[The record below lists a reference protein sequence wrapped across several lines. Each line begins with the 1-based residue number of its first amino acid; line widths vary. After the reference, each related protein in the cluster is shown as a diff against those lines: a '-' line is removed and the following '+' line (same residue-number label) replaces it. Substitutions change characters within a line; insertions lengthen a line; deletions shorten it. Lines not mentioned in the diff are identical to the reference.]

1 MPVKKIF
8 STKRIERFVME
19 KDDKIAFAAV
29 PLVILIAAALAWA
42 GSRHSESFGGF
53 PLFGIAVVL
62 AFAINWLA
70 FVPAFI
76 RQTEKFYDL
85 IGSFSYIS
93 IMILLLVLSP
103 KLDVRSIVAAVLV
116 LIWAGRLGTFLV
128 RRIRKAGKDGRFDEL
143 KPHFFRFLNA
153 WNLQVLWISFTSSA
167 AWIIITSSRKVRVD
181 VFFMVGFMIW
191 LIGFILE
198 VTADLQKSRFIANPA
213 NKGKFINIGLWSHS
227 RHPNYFG
234 EITIWTGMAII
245 ALPVFQ
251 GWQWVGLISPVF
263 VAILLTRISGIPI
276 LEKRADDK
284 WGGQSDYEE
293 YKKNTPVLVPKL

>member
-1 MPVKKIF
+1 MQ
-8 STKRIERFVME
+8 
-19 KDDKIAFAAV
+19 KDDKIAIAAL
-29 PLVILIAAALAWA
+29 PLVILIAVALAWA
-42 GSRHSESFGGF
+42 GSRGSAEIAGL
-53 PLFGIAVVL
+53 PLFAVAVAL
-62 AFAINWLA
+62 AFVINWLA
-70 FVPAFI
+70 FVPAFL

-93 IMILLLVLSP
+93 IIILLFVLSP
-103 KLDVRSIVAAVLV
+103 VKDVRSSVAAVLV

-153 WNLQVLWISFTSSA
+153 WNLQGLWISFTSSA
-167 AWIIITSSRKVRVD
+167 AWIIITSSRKVQVD
-181 VFFMVGFMIW
+181 VFFIAGLLTWI
-191 LIGFILE
+191 IGFVLE

-213 NKGKFINIGLWSHS
+213 NKGRFIDVGLWSRS

-276 LEKRADDK
+276 LEKRADAK
-284 WGGQSDYEE
+284 WGGQADYEE
-293 YKKNTPVLVPKL
+293 YKKKTPILVPKL